1 MESSARRR
9 TTHATSWKT
18 GLHEDQRVLGVGCG
32 EPSAQRPLLAARP
45 CRTPR
50 SATSSPVQPPL
61 PPRVLEKHSQDPVPA
76 LSSQACRACSSF
88 LRMRCASPPDLPV
101 SQPTHLGPFGMP
113 RAMWPLG
120 GFRTGCY
127 LCRCFSRPPD
137 LVSASCR
144 SLDSPYGTQV
154 LLAEGSFGELTFA
167 VTRSPRRCVCPL
179 GVFLPR

>member
-1 MESSARRR
+1 MESSTRRR

-32 EPSAQRPLLAARP
+32 EPSAQHPLLAARP

-61 PPRVLEKHSQDPVPA
+61 PPRVLGKHSQDPVPA

-101 SQPTHLGPFGMP
+101 SQPTPGSLRHAP
-113 RAMWPLG
+113 RHVALG
-120 GFRTGCY
+120 GFPHR
-127 LCRCFSRPPD
+127 LLPLP
-137 LVSASCR
+137 
-144 SLDSPYGTQV
+144 V
-154 LLAEGSFGELTFA
+154 LLP
-167 VTRSPRRCVCPL
+167 SP
-179 GVFLPR
+179 